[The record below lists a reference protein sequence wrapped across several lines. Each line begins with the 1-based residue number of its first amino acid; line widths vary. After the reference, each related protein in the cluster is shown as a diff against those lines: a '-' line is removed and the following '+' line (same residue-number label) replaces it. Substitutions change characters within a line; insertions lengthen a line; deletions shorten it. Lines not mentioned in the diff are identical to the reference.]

1 MKLIMPKLLFAV
13 RFKRRCHWI
22 MLESGEKREEEKRF
36 FKPQRDCFQFVY
48 PMIGELFFYPNRP
61 R

>member
-36 FKPQRDCFQFVY
+36 FH
-48 PMIGELFFYPNRP
+48 FYNLNEIVSNSFIQ
-61 R
+61 